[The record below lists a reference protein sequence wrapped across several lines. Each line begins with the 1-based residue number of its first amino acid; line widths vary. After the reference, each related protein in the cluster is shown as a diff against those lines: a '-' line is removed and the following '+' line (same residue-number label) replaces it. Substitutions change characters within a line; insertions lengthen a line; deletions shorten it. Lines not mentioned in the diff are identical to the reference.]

1 MSGTFSCMNR
11 SISAF
16 SGFKLLLE
24 SPLDKW
30 GLIFM
35 TTTCLRDNAPNMIKA
50 FCPTISFLTSAGC
63 LNHLIQLVLN
73 HTIFS
78 KASVEN
84 LIKKTHSL
92 ASFANS
98 STKFMCELY
107 LQQEK
112 QYGCTSKWSIKADV
126 VTRYDVNCNMFNFC
140 RQ

>member
-1 MSGTFSCMNR
+1 MTILQLQSTLSKIKMSLPPCNQTRADSDTHQVFSVQSSSC
-11 SISAF
+11 
-16 SGFKLLLE
+16 
-24 SPLDKW
+24 
-30 GLIFM
+30 
-35 TTTCLRDNAPNMIKA
+35 
-50 FCPTISFLTSAGC
+50 LTSAGC
-63 LNHLIQLVLN
+63 INHLFQLVIN

-112 QYGCTSKWSIKADV
+112 QYGVTSKWSIKADV
-126 VTRYDVNCNMFNFC
+126 VTRYDINCLMLNFC
-140 RQ
+140 RIKF